1 MGYPMTITAICIVY
15 FVIVLS
21 LTRLVHVLRAQ
32 EHRMRENRD
41 AVISRIAPDA
51 ADDSKA
57 AA

>member
-1 MGYPMTITAICIVY
+1 MTITTICIAY

-32 EHRMRENRD
+32 EHRMRENHD
-41 AVISRIAPDA
+41 AVISSIAPGA
-51 ADDSKA
+51 EDDSKA